1 MKREHAYKLRA
12 AIVKAS
18 ASLTDEDALTA
29 VELFDAWKIDYDYKQ
44 GDRFHD
50 GGKLYKV
57 LQDHHSQEN
66 WKPAETPSL
75 YAEVAEAGQGDTPD
89 NPIPYNGNMELEK
102 GKYYTQYD
110 VVYVCTLGTGIP
122 VYNDLSALVG
132 LYVEVYSP

>member
-1 MKREHAYKLRA
+1 MKREHALKLRA

-18 ASLTDEDALTA
+18 ASLDDSTALTA
-29 VELFDAWKIDYDYKQ
+29 VELFDAWKIDHDYKQ

-75 YAEVAEAGQGDTPD
+75 YAQVPEPGQGETPD
-89 NPIPYNGNMELEK
+89 NPIYYNNNMKLEK
-102 GKYYTQYD
+102 GKYYAQNN

-122 VYNDLSALVG
+122 VYSDLSALVG